1 MTLGL
6 ITSVKFR
13 GFNEEKPVQ
22 GPTDAVPTACFCR
35 SSPLGALRRASE
47 EKENELK
54 ELVHPS
60 CRKPWRREGMAK
72 SALWSR
78 VCDTGFGRQV
88 PTIEGSL
95 TTGLFV

>member
-1 MTLGL
+1 MTWGL

-35 SSPLGALRRASE
+35 SSPWVSSVGHPE

-54 ELVHPS
+54 RTCAPELQEAME
-60 CRKPWRREGMAK
+60 KRRNGQ
-72 SALWSR
+72 
-78 VCDTGFGRQV
+78 VCAVEQ
-88 PTIEGSL
+88 SL
-95 TTGLFV
+95 

>member
-1 MTLGL
+1 MRKNRSRAPQTRSLQL
-6 ITSVKFR
+6 ASVAAA
-13 GFNEEKPVQ
+13 PW
-22 GPTDAVPTACFCR
+22 VP
-35 SSPLGALRRASE
+35 SVGHPE

-78 VCDTGFGRQV
+78 VCDTGFGRQA